1 MKLAIVIGIERYADD
16 RLDAPLFAASDAAA
30 LAKTLE
36 LHGFAASDRVLLL
49 SDQAT
54 KSSCESRLRR
64 ALKRLT
70 ADDDLLLYYGG
81 QVLVQDGSAALTCF
95 DTDVDDPFETSVS
108 LSWLAQQL
116 RAAACQQMWLFLD
129 CRDSSLSSEPLDD
142 TVLAELTAD
151 KRVTCFV
158 SRDAEETSH
167 TSATLRRGIWS
178 QHVIEAFDGRA
189 TSALAKGKLLTAS
202 SLQRYLAQAVPRTLT
217 ASFRTQKEQT
227 PRLLGSAN
235 VSTPLADMNELL
247 EQRACEGEPSVEQVQ
262 GVTLLAE
269 RTKQLKDFDAYK
281 KSHRLPDRPGV
292 SADAFVAR
300 LATEDITADINQV
313 FAALKTAF
321 KFKRADLQSS
331 NVGDGA
337 ATIVTPYFNYS
348 ITIGLDP
355 EDISQVKVSRT
366 VDDVKQ
372 PSQLF
377 TAAFSKVFAGVF
389 DTVRLDSPTPIDLPG
404 LVDRIEELNDERIEL
419 DYDPQ
424 VTYCRLR
431 VQGVSGAVTVQS
443 RSLSIVHTRPQSPQV
458 LLRSLLSLQ
467 AILGEEHDMRLLP
480 PAQEE

>member
-1 MKLAIVIGIERYADD
+1 MKLAIVIGIERYADE
-16 RLDAPLFAASDAAA
+16 RLDAPVFAASDAAA
-30 LAKTLE
+30 LAKALE
-36 LHGFAASDRVLLL
+36 QHGFAASDCVLLQ

-64 ALKRLT
+64 ALRRLT

-81 QVLVQDGSAALTCF
+81 QVIAQDGSAALTCF
-95 DTDVDDPFETSVS
+95 DTDVDDLLETSVS
-108 LSWLAQQL
+108 LDWLGQQL
-116 RAAACQQMWLFLD
+116 REAACQQMWLFLD
-129 CRDSSLSSEPLDD
+129 CRDSSLPSEPLDD
-142 TVLAELTAD
+142 TVLAELTTD
-151 KRVTCFV
+151 NRVACLV
-158 SRDAEETSH
+158 SRGAEETSH

-178 QHVIEAFDGRA
+178 HHVIEAFDGRA
-189 TSALAKGKLLTAS
+189 AGALAKGNVLTAS
-202 SLQRYLAQAVPRTLT
+202 SLQRYLVQAIPRTLT
-217 ASFRTQKEQT
+217 ASFRTQKAQT

-235 VSTPLADMNELL
+235 AKAPLADMTALL
-247 EQRACEGEPSVEQVQ
+247 EQRASENEPNVEQVQ

-269 RTKQLKDFDAYK
+269 RTKQIKEFASYK

-355 EDISQVKVSRT
+355 DDIAQAKISRT

-377 TAAFSKVFAGVF
+377 TAAFSQVFAGVF
-389 DTVRLDSPTPIDLPG
+389 DTVRLHSPTPIDLPG
-404 LVDRIEELNDERIEL
+404 LVDRIEQLDDDRIEL

-431 VQGVSGAVTVQS
+431 VQGVSGAVTVES

-480 PAQEE
+480 PAQED